1 MKVIRHYVGNDLRNF
16 NYVVG
21 CDRTRQ
27 AIVIDP
33 LDHRV
38 VLQIA
43 AEMGWQIKLI
53 LNTHEHHDH
62 IEGNPFVQQET
73 GAEIWAHRKI
83 ASVIPNVAKGLMANE
98 IIELGDIQL
107 KVLFTPGHTSAHVC
121 FLSLPSTEMEAVCF
135 FSGDTLFNASAG
147 NCRNGGNVDDLY
159 QTFVSVIGP
168 LADNTLLYP
177 GHDYLLNNLNF
188 ALDCDPSNGY
198 AQQLREQISHL
209 QGDAV
214 PVMTLGDERTYN
226 PFLRLGEAEIVAKI
240 RPGLAGRSPQPSQ
253 VFTELRKLRDNW

>member
-21 CDRTRQ
+21 CDRTGQ

-33 LDHRV
+33 FDHRA

-43 AEMGWQIKLI
+43 VEMGWQIKLI
-53 LNTHEHHDH
+53 LNTHEHYDH
-62 IEGNPFVQQET
+62 IEGNPFVQQVT
-73 GAEIWAHRKI
+73 GAEIWAHRGI
-83 ASVIPNVAKGLMANE
+83 ASVIPNVAKGLVANE
-98 IIELGDIQL
+98 IIELGDIRL
-107 KVLFTPGHTSAHVC
+107 KVFFTPGHTAAHVC
-121 FLSLPSTEMEAVCF
+121 FLLLPPTDKEAACF

-159 QTFVSVIGP
+159 HTFVSVIGP

-188 ALDCDPSNGY
+188 ALECDPSNLL
-198 AQQLREQISHL
+198 AQRLKEQICHL
-209 QGDAV
+209 QAGTV
-214 PVMTLGDERTYN
+214 PVMTLGDERAYN
-226 PFLRLGEAEIVAKI
+226 PFLRLGEAKI
-240 RPGLAGRSPQPSQ
+240 LEKMRPRFAGHSPRPSQ
-253 VFTELRKLRDNW
+253 VFARLGELRDNW